1 MATES
6 SNQIIRHLSLGQLE
20 ALDTL
25 VLARLRS
32 PLSRSFL
39 FPPPR
44 AGGNRVPEA
53 MVRDIDA
60 RSRIKTFPL
69 LLEGFGLVLE
79 GKKSIALIRSEEIL
93 KRAHMQNYN
102 PCRTPV
108 DIESKLGS
116 DGDPVCLYMHDPCD
130 PHFTALKRILCYVCG
145 TLDYGVQLHISST
158 TQLSAYTDADWA
170 GCPVTRRSTSG
181 YCVFLGDNLL
191 SWSVKHQVTLSRSSA
206 EAKYRGVANV
216 VAETAWI
223 YNLLKVF
230 TNIGYTWRPTG
241 QTFTIVGNACPLIRI
256 TRTAEVPLKKPT
268 TLETNTSK
276 PVVTLAYSRKPR
288 KSKTNVPVSKPKI
301 IKSISANNKEPSKS
315 WGSIVSDVPSSSLDE
330 CRSSKLFSEA
340 VATACYT
347 QNRSIIRL
355 RHDKTP
361 YELLHDKLPDLS
373 FFHVFGALCYP
384 TNDSENLGKLQPKD
398 DIGIFIGG
406 VLKNKTRLVAHG
418 YRQEEGINFE
428 ESFAPVARLDA
439 IRIFLAYAAHMNMIV
454 YQMDVK
460 TTFLNGIL
468 AKTFYVT
475 NSTVVR
481 SNDNPKSC
489 ESSLRRL
496 SMGNRVYPT
505 LFIQDKAK
513 KSPSDPVDTPMEEK
527 SKLDEDTQ
535 GKAID
540 PTHYRRMVGTLMYL
554 TASKPD
560 LTFAFYVSAT
570 DNFTKALGRERIEF
584 LINKLGMRS
593 FTPETLKQLADEA
606 EE

>member
-79 GKKSIALIRSEEIL
+79 GKKSIALIRSDGSLSRYKACLVATGRSQQHGIDYDETFSLVVKPATIHTILSLTVSRDWPIHQIDVKNAFLHGHLSETVYMHQPLGFVDPNKPNSRSTSGLFLSQSKFVEEIL

-170 GCPVTRRSTSG
+170 GCPVYPVGPTSG

-191 SWSVKHQVTLSRSSA
+191 SWSVKRQVTLSRSSA

-216 VAETAWI
+216 VTETAWI
-223 YNLLKVF
+223 YNLLNANVQYSKLNANSELLCVKCNGCMLSDNHDLCVLYFINDVNARTKSKSVKKSSKRKVWKPTGKVF
-230 TNIGYTWRPTG
+230 TNIGYTWRPTDR
-241 QTFTIVGNACPLIRI
+241 TFAIVGNECPLTRI
-256 TRTAEVPLKKPT
+256 TTTVEVTLRKPT
-268 TLETNTSK
+268 TLESDTLK
-276 PVVTLAYSRKPR
+276 PIVTLVYSRKPR
-288 KSKTNVPVSKPKI
+288 KSKTNVP
-301 IKSISANNKEPSKS
+301 
-315 WGSIVSDVPSSSLDE
+315 
-330 CRSSKLFSEA
+330 R
-340 VATACYT
+340 
-347 QNRSIIRL
+347 
-355 RHDKTP
+355 
-361 YELLHDKLPDLS
+361 
-373 FFHVFGALCYP
+373 
-384 TNDSENLGKLQPKD
+384 
-398 DIGIFIGG
+398 
-406 VLKNKTRLVAHG
+406 
-418 YRQEEGINFE
+418 
-428 ESFAPVARLDA
+428 
-439 IRIFLAYAAHMNMIV
+439 
-454 YQMDVK
+454 
-460 TTFLNGIL
+460 
-468 AKTFYVT
+468 
-475 NSTVVR
+475 
-481 SNDNPKSC
+481 
-489 ESSLRRL
+489 
-496 SMGNRVYPT
+496 
-505 LFIQDKAK
+505 
-513 KSPSDPVDTPMEEK
+513 
-527 SKLDEDTQ
+527 
-535 GKAID
+535 
-540 PTHYRRMVGTLMYL
+540 
-554 TASKPD
+554 
-560 LTFAFYVSAT
+560 
-570 DNFTKALGRERIEF
+570 
-584 LINKLGMRS
+584 
-593 FTPETLKQLADEA
+593 
-606 EE
+606 